1 MAKILSTFSQ
11 NLASSTGGV
20 ASSNLATID
29 NNLFTHVNNSQ
40 SANSGFEN
48 RLVRLS
54 NKLTHASADAVAE
67 AVSEKSLRLARWC
80 FSTNHKE
87 IGLMYMIFGIIC
99 GVFGSILS
107 WVIRLE
113 LATPGS
119 LFLDGNA
126 AIFNAVVTSHAIV
139 MIFFTVMP
147 ILIAGFGNWFVPLMC
162 GALDMAF
169 PRLNNLSFWLMPAS
183 VVFVM
188 LSFLDGIG
196 PGTGWTL
203 YPPLS
208 TLLGHPG
215 HSVDFAILALHIS
228 GVSSIFGSLNFI
240 VTIINMRA
248 PGLTFARMNLFLWGI
263 YVTSFLLLLSLP
275 VLAAAITMLLFDRGV
290 ASAYYALEGGGDPI
304 LYQHLFWFFG
314 HPEVYVLILPAFGI
328 VSNIVISA
336 ANRPVFSAPAMS
348 AAMATIGFLGFIVW
362 AHHMYTVGLDVDSRA
377 FFSAATMAIAV
388 PTGIKIFTWLF
399 TLWDTRVTT
408 RAVVPVL
415 YTLGFI
421 VLFTI
426 GGLSGLILANVSV
439 DFLLHDTYYVVAHFH
454 YTLSLGAVF
463 GILAGFYFW
472 AEKIWGFSYSE
483 VWGRIQFHLF
493 FIGANLTFFPMHFAG
508 LAGMPRRIPDY
519 PEIFAAWNAVASIGS
534 FVTFAAM
541 CTLTWVVIDG
551 VRENYGADR
560 TIGYDREVLVRLVSR
575 VSEATSQLAET
586 TARLVTVTVDAV
598 VQLLPNL
605 SNKPAILSLWMSF
618 ADLSELGFNIA
629 DRKVGD
635 GFFSFSVDQEDL
647 TVMRAFSEFVGN
659 VGSFNFA
666 SYFGSRL
673 VVEAESRYD
682 AESPWAW
689 AFQRSASAQSEGL
702 IQMYSTLMNL
712 IEVAGGLVTV
722 TCVAIYALY
731 TVMSASNR
739 REVRRHVQ
747 LTMNSLGFTGASASV
762 VTYSILETLWTL
774 VPMWFLTFVS
784 IPSFALG
791 LSLEED
797 VEPVMWVKVIAH
809 QWYWTYESA
818 TVGDPESTTFESRM
832 IVVQDVEDPSLRLL
846 VCDNALRIPFNKA
859 TRFFI
864 TSDDVLHSWAVPS
877 LGVKVDACPGRVNSF
892 TIVPKRLGIYYGQCS
907 EICGVNHAFMP
918 IMVEVVR

>member
-1 MAKILSTFSQ
+1 MSKIFS
-11 NLASSTGGV
+11 NLTRALASSSGEV
-20 ASSNLATID
+20 ANSKIASGMITQQQITTSSTLFNAKAKNPLATI
-29 NNLFTHVNNSQ
+29 TTS
-40 SANSGFEN
+40 
-48 RLVRLS
+48 LS
-54 NKLTHASADAVAE
+54 LASAE
-67 AVSEKSLRLARWC
+67 AVTETVAEKSLRFARWC

-126 AIFNAVVTSHAIV
+126 AIFNAIVTSHAIV

-169 PRLNNLSFWLMPAS
+169 PRLNNLSFWLLPAS
-183 VVFVM
+183 LVFVM
-188 LSFLDGIG
+188 LSFVDGIG

-215 HSVDFAILALHIS
+215 HSVDYAILALHIS

-328 VSNIVISA
+328 VSNIVVSA

-399 TLWDTRVTT
+399 TLWDTRVAT
-408 RAVVPVL
+408 RAVVPVM

-421 VLFTI
+421 ILFTI

-454 YTLSLGAVF
+454 YTLSMGAIF
-463 GILAGFYFW
+463 GILAGFYYW
-472 AEKIWGFSYSE
+472 CEKIWGFGYSE
-483 VWGRIQFHLF
+483 VWGRLQFHLF
-493 FIGANLTFFPMHFAG
+493 FLGANLTFFPMHFAG

-519 PEIFAAWNAVASIGS
+519 PEIFAAWNAVASLGS
-534 FVTFAAM
+534 LVTFVAM
-541 CTLTWVVIDG
+541 CTLAWVIIDG
-551 VRENYGADR
+551 SRSNYGAKR
-560 TIGYDREVLVRLVSR
+560 ASGYDIETILNNLLREVSKLLNLRAVMQYVAMHTSVLQSLRLRFGFLPALLVM
-575 VSEATSQLAET
+575 
-586 TARLVTVTVDAV
+586 
-598 VQLLPNL
+598 
-605 SNKPAILSLWMSF
+605 WFSF
-618 ADLSELGFNIA
+618 GDLSSLGFDI
-629 DRKVGD
+629 RSRQVSD
-635 GFFSFSVDQEDL
+635 GFFSFFVNELDAAVISLHGLLFPEADFCFVD
-647 TVMRAFSEFVGN
+647 
-659 VGSFNFA
+659 
-666 SYFGSRL
+666 YFGARL
-673 VVEAESRYD
+673 VNAADDRFDSEN
-682 AESPWAW
+682 PWTW

-712 IEVAGGLVTV
+712 VEVAGGLVFAS
-722 TCVAIYALY
+722 CVAIYLLY
-731 TVMSASNR
+731 TSVAATHR
-739 REVRRHVQ
+739 REVRRDVQ
-747 LTMNSLGFTGASASV
+747 LLLNHFGFTGAQTSTIAFAV
-762 VTYSILETLWTL
+762 LETIWTL
-774 VPMWFLTFVS
+774 IPMWFLTFVS
-784 IPSFALG
+784 IPSFALS

-797 VEPVMWVKVIAH
+797 VEPVMWVKVVAH

-818 TVGDPESTTFESRM
+818 TLGDPESTTFEARM
-832 IVVQDVEDPSLRLL
+832 VVSQDVEDASLRLL
-846 VCDNALRIPFNKA
+846 VCDNALRIPFNQP

-892 TIVPKRLGIYYGQCS
+892 TIVPKRLGVYYGQCS